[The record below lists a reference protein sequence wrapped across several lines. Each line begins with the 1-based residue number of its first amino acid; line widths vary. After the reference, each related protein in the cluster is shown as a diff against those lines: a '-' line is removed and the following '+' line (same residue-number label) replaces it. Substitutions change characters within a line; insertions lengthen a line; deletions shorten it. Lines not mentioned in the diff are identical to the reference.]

1 VRVVNLGSVS
11 DPTGRDLRASYA
23 LLDARAEGCEVRQ
36 RRVGYDRGAV
46 IEAVRRSRHPS
57 AEYITR
63 LQRGEHRAAWAG
75 G

>member
-1 VRVVNLGSVS
+1 VS

-23 LLDARAEGCEVRQ
+23 LLDARADGYGVRL
-36 RRVGYDRGAV
+36 RRVEYDHEAV

-57 AEYITR
+57 AEYIVR
-63 LQRGEHRAAWAG
+63 FQRGEHRAAWAG